1 MSGSKKIS
9 QLNSAT
15 TVQDTDIIPVVS
27 GGVTKKTTK
36 ADLLK
41 EINAKADGHI
51 ADIEN
56 PHDVTKAQVG
66 LGNVDNTADA
76 DKPISEAT
84 QGALDDK
91 ADETDLTTHTGN
103 TSNPH
108 GVTKAQVGLGN
119 ADNTSD
125 ANKPVSS
132 ATQTALDAKAS
143 ASTVSTH
150 IANKTNP
157 HEVTKTQVGLGNVT
171 DDAQVKRSEMGQPSG
186 VATLGTDGKVPNAQI
201 PALAIGETFVVV
213 SEVAM
218 LALDAQKGDVAIRSD
233 ESKTYILSTD
243 VPTVLANWKQILV
256 PASPVQSVA
265 GKTGIV
271 VLAKADVGLGNVD
284 NTTDANKPVST
295 AQDVAFM
302 KILDYT
308 IPSKNLF
315 DKRVATVGY
324 YVLESTGEL
333 NPGIAGYFASDFI
346 PVLPNTAYCHDAGA
360 TNHNAYYTS
369 SKVYISGCPA
379 GTFTT
384 PANAYYVRISQQNID
399 TCQLELGA
407 VPTSYLPFTV
417 GLIPKDKIK
426 DIPDG
431 SVTTPKIA
439 DNSITKAK
447 ILDGVVSASK
457 VSFLRTGNN
466 LFNNLDP
473 DIVMGY
479 YISAYTGL
487 TAINANYNATGYIK
501 IVGGATYTMSY
512 KLQIAWYDINKVY
525 ISGSYTDDP
534 GLTKTAPSNAV
545 YLRCSVALASWSTF
559 MVNIGSS
566 LLPFELF
573 KYILLGINNE
583 PIETPLL
590 DGACTTVKLADGAV
604 TTPKIADS
612 NVTPQKVNFLQPG
625 TNLFNPLAS
634 DISTGYYVAYATGK
648 LSANAGYNATG
659 YIPVVAGQSYTMSF
673 KHQMAWYNSAKVYI
687 SGSSST
693 DTNKTQVAPAGACF
707 YRSSVAVSVWSTFI
721 FSRGTVDIPYEAF
734 GYVLRGVN
742 NEPIKTPGADPVT
755 LNTPEFAM
763 PAKHYLLG
771 GYENNLYFQSLMSRW
786 QPYNYIP
793 RLDSGNFLNYSTLAR
808 LTSPTVETTA
818 VLKLYDN
825 YDLALKR
832 SQNVQILIGPASANN
847 GSLRIIGIGD
857 SYTYNGSW
865 LKKVKALCPA
875 VTFDGMRVPYGDAT
889 ITAEGRGGWTLAGYF
904 TNIHSGNTDSF
915 SPFMQPPNPYKYY
928 GNTAFWIA
936 SLANSGDYG
945 ISGFNAKAIA
955 LGFDA
960 GTGLKTSPAT
970 NDMMWND
977 VNARLEVWDGS
988 AWVTT
993 TVTTGDFTFNF
1004 AKYRSTFV
1012 IGQPDIVPIL
1022 LGLNDFRSQ
1031 ADKATV
1037 DTLFVTWKSRMETL
1051 ITSVHAD
1058 SPNAKVVILLPT
1070 TYCANM
1076 DNSGGNFTIMQNQ
1089 LMWEARKLMITNF
1102 DAREAEKIYVVE
1114 CGGALDPEYGFA
1126 YTADKPF
1133 SDYSGTETRKVQG
1146 NSPHPSTEGYY
1157 QLGVPLAGFIQKTR

>member
-233 ESKTYILSTD
+233 ESKTYILSTY

-573 KYILLGINNE
+573 KYILLGI
-583 PIETPLL
+583 
-590 DGACTTVKLADGAV
+590 
-604 TTPKIADS
+604 
-612 NVTPQKVNFLQPG
+612 
-625 TNLFNPLAS
+625 
-634 DISTGYYVAYATGK
+634 
-648 LSANAGYNATG
+648 
-659 YIPVVAGQSYTMSF
+659 
-673 KHQMAWYNSAKVYI
+673 
-687 SGSSST
+687 
-693 DTNKTQVAPAGACF
+693 
-707 YRSSVAVSVWSTFI
+707 
-721 FSRGTVDIPYEAF
+721 
-734 GYVLRGVN
+734 N